1 MRTEESGRLHLQPAR
16 FFFSRLPV
24 ALAWMPAYNPVSLI
38 KFNRHSMRPATLCS
52 RPAVWA
58 VLFSL
63 TTLTACGSKEEEDEP
78 APLPGRWTL
87 VTQHSVNTDAS
98 TGQIITEQHQPG
110 TAGDYLEVSTSTFEE
125 YRGNQLHFTAPYT
138 YSRPTISMQG
148 TNPRT
153 DLSREVRELTS
164 RKLVLYYQLPAIVM
178 NQKVTIEA
186 TYSR

>member
-1 MRTEESGRLHLQPAR
+1 MSLSTL
-16 FFFSRLPV
+16 FFRPV
-24 ALAWMPAYNPVSLI
+24 A
-38 KFNRHSMRPATLCS
+38 
-52 RPAVWA
+52 WA
-58 VLFSL
+58 FLFSL
-63 TTLTACGSKEEEDEP
+63 ATLTACGSKDNGDEP
-78 APLPGRWTL
+78 APLPGRWQL

-98 TGQIITEQHQPG
+98 TGQPLTEQHQPG
-110 TAGDYLEVSTSTFEE
+110 TAGDYLNVSASTFEE
-125 YRGNQLHFTAPYT
+125 YRGNQLNFTATYT
-138 YSRPTISMQG
+138 YSRPTISMQS

>member
-1 MRTEESGRLHLQPAR
+1 MRSAILFT
-16 FFFSRLPV
+16 
-24 ALAWMPAYNPVSLI
+24 
-38 KFNRHSMRPATLCS
+38 RPAAWT
-52 RPAVWA
+52 
-58 VLFSL
+58 VLLSL
-63 TTLTACGSKEEEDEP
+63 STLTACGSKDNEDEP
-78 APLPGRWTL
+78 APLPGRWQL

-98 TGQIITEQHQPG
+98 TGQTLTEQHQPG
-110 TAGDYLEVSTSTFEE
+110 TAGDYLDVSASTFEE
-125 YRGNQLHFTAPYT
+125 YRGNQLYFTAPYT
-138 YSRPTISMQG
+138 YAGSTISMQG